1 MTTIDSKYKYF
12 FDSIVISK
20 KMRTSLLAARVLIL
34 PLLVTSAQAGEVSL
48 AWNPSISSSVGGY
61 RVYHGQISG
70 DYTSSQ
76 DVGNKLTHTVKGL
89 QDGAVYY
96 FAVTAYDLTKTVESN
111 FSNEV
116 SSLVENTYSLTVG
129 KAGTGSGTVT
139 GTGINCGS
147 DCSELY
153 TAGMTVTLT
162 AAAAA
167 GSSFNGWIGDCSG
180 TATTC
185 LLAMSAARNLTATFN
200 SASASAF
207 ALTVD
212 KAGTGSGTVTG
223 SGINCGTDC
232 SELYTAGMT
241 VTLTAAAAAGSIF
254 NGWSGSCLGA
264 GACHLTMNAVR
275 NVAATFR
282 LETPKKTQTV
292 GLYAPATGI
301 FFLKNSHASGAADFT
316 FRYGP
321 ANSGWIP
328 LVGDWDG
335 DGIQTVGLYAP
346 TIGIFFLRNS
356 HASGAV
362 DFTFRYGP
370 ANSGWIPLLG
380 DWDELNQ

>member
-1 MTTIDSKYKYF
+1 MATIDSKYKYF
-12 FDSIVISK
+12 FDPIVVTK

-48 AWNPSISSSVGGY
+48 AWGPSISPSVGGY

-70 DYTSSQ
+70 DYTTSQ

-96 FAVTAYDLTKTVESN
+96 FAVTAYDLTKNVESN

-139 GTGINCGS
+139 GSGINCGV

-162 AAAAA
+162 AAAA
-167 GSSFNGWIGDCSG
+167 
-180 TATTC
+180 T
-185 LLAMSAARNLTATFN
+185 
-200 SASASAF
+200 
-207 ALTVD
+207 
-212 KAGTGSGTVTG
+212 
-223 SGINCGTDC
+223 
-232 SELYTAGMT
+232 
-241 VTLTAAAAAGSIF
+241 GSIF
-254 NGWSGSCLGA
+254 NGWSGSCLGT

-282 LETPKKTQTV
+282 LETLKKTQTV
-292 GLYAPATGI
+292 GLYAPVTGI
-301 FFLKNSHASGAADFT
+301 FFLSNSHDGGAADFT

-321 ANSGWIP
+321 ADSGWIP
-328 LVGDWDG
+328 LVGDWD
-335 DGIQTVGLYAP
+335 
-346 TIGIFFLRNS
+346 
-356 HASGAV
+356 
-362 DFTFRYGP
+362 
-370 ANSGWIPLLG
+370 
-380 DWDELNQ
+380 ELDQ